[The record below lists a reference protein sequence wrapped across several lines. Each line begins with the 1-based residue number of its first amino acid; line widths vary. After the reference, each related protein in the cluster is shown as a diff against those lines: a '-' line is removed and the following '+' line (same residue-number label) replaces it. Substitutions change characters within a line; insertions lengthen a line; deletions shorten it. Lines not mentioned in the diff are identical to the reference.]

1 MTNIFLILFFL
12 LGSPPLGLDWNK
24 TLEDIPKI
32 EQYKYWFGDLNW
44 GRAVY
49 LGEDFFLDMQAEITV
64 SFVSGKID
72 SAILILGPGGLHEA
86 NCMAK
91 YKEVNEYLTRK
102 YGSRKILKSTEDP
115 IIDDM
120 IYYRECYAIKAGLK
134 QYETSWHWKDFQVT
148 SVVFADD
155 GDIYIEIEYI
165 KVPLRKK
172 KNKQEIKNIIKKL

>member
-1 MTNIFLILFFL
+1 
-12 LGSPPLGLDWNK
+12 
-24 TLEDIPKI
+24 
-32 EQYKYWFGDLNW
+32 
-44 GRAVY
+44 
-49 LGEDFFLDMQAEITV
+49 
-64 SFVSGKID
+64 
-72 SAILILGPGGLHEA
+72 
-86 NCMAK
+86 MAK
-91 YKEVNEYLTRK
+91 YKEVNEYLTKK

>member
-12 LGSPPLGLDWNK
+12 LNSPPLGLDWNK

-32 EQYKYWFGDLNW
+32 EQYRYWFGDLNW

-49 LGEDFFLDMQAEITV
+49 LGEDFFLDMQAEISV

-91 YKEVNEYLTRK
+91 YKY
-102 YGSRKILKSTEDP
+102 
-115 IIDDM
+115 
-120 IYYRECYAIKAGLK
+120 
-134 QYETSWHWKDFQVT
+134 
-148 SVVFADD
+148 
-155 GDIYIEIEYI
+155 
-165 KVPLRKK
+165 
-172 KNKQEIKNIIKKL
+172 